1 MKPYFKVLYNCARFH
16 LLRLFK
22 CHGIRVK
29 GILLL
34 GYNTRI
40 SVKKTSVLELGNCIV
55 SDGRLTM
62 IVDEN
67 ARVKIGDHVYFNEG
81 MMISAKQGIEIGDGC
96 QFGPNVKIFDNNHQ
110 FDSVHGVLGEHV
122 SERITIG
129 RNCWIA
135 SNVTICGGVTIGK
148 GCVIGAGSVV
158 TRDIPAGSLAAG
170 NPCRVIRP
178 ITEQDS
184 IYLKK
189 QLF

>member
-1 MKPYFKVLYNCARFH
+1 MKPFCKVLYNCARFH

-22 CHGIRVK
+22 CHGIRIK

-40 SVKKTSVLELGNCIV
+40 SVKKTSVLELGNRIV

-67 ARVKIGDHVYFNEG
+67 ARMKIGDHVYFNEG
-81 MMISAKQGIEIGDGC
+81 MMISAKQEIEIGDGC
-96 QFGPNVKIFDNNHQ
+96 QFGPSVKIFDNNHQ
-110 FDSVHGVLGEHV
+110 FDSEHGVLGEHV

-135 SNVTICGGVTIGK
+135 SNVTILKGCEIGDR
-148 GCVIGAGSVV
+148 CVIGVGCVVKGRIPDGSIV
-158 TRDIPAGSLAAG
+158 TQESKLK
-170 NPCRVIRP
+170 IRRMEP
-178 ITEQDS
+178 R
-184 IYLKK
+184 
-189 QLF
+189 

>member
-40 SVKKTSVLELGNCIV
+40 SVKKTSVLELGN
-55 SDGRLTM
+55 
-62 IVDEN
+62 
-67 ARVKIGDHVYFNEG
+67 HVYFNEG

-96 QFGPNVKIFDNNHQ
+96 QFGPSVKIFDNNHQ
-110 FDSVHGVLGEHV
+110 FDSEHGVLGEHV

-135 SNVTICGGVTIGK
+135 SNVAILKGCEIGDR
-148 GCVIGAGSVV
+148 CVIGAGCVV
-158 TRDIPAGSLAAG
+158 KGRIPDGSI
-170 NPCRVIRP
+170 V
-178 ITEQDS
+178 TQDS
-184 IYLKK
+184 QLKIRK
-189 QLF
+189 IEAK